1 MLTAT
6 ESNFKRSDF
15 QSHLSLCDSDASATL
30 GVGPPAVNLNCSR
43 PVFNDRL
50 TASINWLFLPQFEH
64 WQLFSPSSSHLCLLT
79 SKGYSLVTETRSV
92 SERVALIPPVTPA
105 GGIESGPHAAYHH
118 VSDLY
123 IYVLDLNSCNWP
135 TSILPPSS
143 FLSISQEGKR

>member
-15 QSHLSLCDSDASATL
+15 QSHLSLCDSDAQSRATHGEPEL
-30 GVGPPAVNLNCSR
+30 QQTRVQWWAHRLYKLAFSTAIWALTIVLPELESSLSPDIKRLQSCHWDKISFRTSR
-43 PVFNDRL
+43 FD
-50 TASINWLFLPQFEH
+50 
-64 WQLFSPSSSHLCLLT
+64 
-79 SKGYSLVTETRSV
+79 
-92 SERVALIPPVTPA
+92 PPVTPA
-105 GGIESGPHAAYHH
+105 GGIESGPHTAYHH